1 VWRAEPDLRSV
12 SKSTAIALDLEDE
25 VWMIRTLYT
34 ACVAGALAL
43 APAAAS
49 AQYVGYGAYPST
61 APYAPYAYNPY
72 WAAPYS
78 YSYPA
83 TASSAWGYPYWYG
96 SNSPW
101 TVSASAS
108 SHPAYYGGSGG
119 YAYHPAYGFGY

>member
-1 VWRAEPDLRSV
+1 M
-12 SKSTAIALDLEDE
+12 T
-25 VWMIRTLYT
+25 RTLYA

-43 APAAAS
+43 APVAAS
-49 AQYVGYGAYPST
+49 AQYVTYGAYPYA
-61 APYAPYAYNPY
+61 APYAPYVYSPY
-72 WAAPYS
+72 WATPYA
-78 YSYPA
+78 YPA

-101 TVSASAS
+101 TGQASAS

>member
-1 VWRAEPDLRSV
+1 MTRILHA
-12 SKSTAIALDLEDE
+12 
-25 VWMIRTLYT
+25 

-43 APAAAS
+43 ALAPVAAP
-49 AQYVGYGAYPST
+49 AQYVTYGGAPYA
-61 APYAPYAYNPY
+61 APYAPYAYGPY
-72 WAAPYS
+72 WAAPS
-78 YSYPA
+78 YTYPA

-101 TVSASAS
+101 TGQTSAS

>member
-25 VWMIRTLYT
+25 VWMTRTLYT

-83 TASSAWGYPYWYG
+83 TASSAWGYP
-96 SNSPW
+96 
-101 TVSASAS
+101 
-108 SHPAYYGGSGG
+108 
-119 YAYHPAYGFGY
+119 